1 MQTIQNQLIR
11 EIRRLGLP
19 VEFALVLAG
28 ELKTEKMI
36 RRMVGYLRHMEEAS
50 PEEIADE
57 MLAILADR
65 DTWREKKINEYYNA
79 RYNRYLNENNET
91 AYPAVGN
98 RMQEEKRRSR

>member
-1 MQTIQNQLIR
+1 MKNIQNQLNE
-11 EIRRLGLP
+11 EIRRLDLP

-36 RRMVGYLRHMEEAS
+36 SRMVGYLRHMPKAS

-65 DTWREKKINEYYNA
+65 DTWREKKINEFYNG
-79 RYNRYLNENNET
+79 RYNQYLNE
-91 AYPAVGN
+91 
-98 RMQEEKRRSR
+98 K

>member
-36 RRMVGYLRHMEEAS
+36 GRMVGDLRHM
-50 PEEIADE
+50 
-57 MLAILADR
+57 
-65 DTWREKKINEYYNA
+65 EYYNA
-79 RYNRYLNENNET
+79 RYNRYLNE
-91 AYPAVGN
+91 
-98 RMQEEKRRSR
+98 K

>member
-11 EIRRLGLP
+11 EIRRIGLP

-36 RRMVGYLRHMEEAS
+36 GRMVGYLRHMEEAS

-65 DTWREKKINEYYNA
+65 EKKINKYYNA
-79 RYNRYLNENNET
+79 RYNRYLNE
-91 AYPAVGN
+91 
-98 RMQEEKRRSR
+98 K

>member
-79 RYNRYLNENNET
+79 RYDRYLNE
-91 AYPAVGN
+91 
-98 RMQEEKRRSR
+98 K

>member
-65 DTWREKKINEYYNA
+65 D
-79 RYNRYLNENNET
+79 NNET
-91 AYPAVGN
+91 AYPAAGS

>member
-19 VEFALVLAG
+19 VEFARVLAG
-28 ELKTEKMI
+28 ELKTEKMM
-36 RRMVGYLRHMEEAS
+36 RRMVGYLRHM
-50 PEEIADE
+50 DE

-79 RYNRYLNENNET
+79 RYNRYLNE
-91 AYPAVGN
+91 
-98 RMQEEKRRSR
+98 K